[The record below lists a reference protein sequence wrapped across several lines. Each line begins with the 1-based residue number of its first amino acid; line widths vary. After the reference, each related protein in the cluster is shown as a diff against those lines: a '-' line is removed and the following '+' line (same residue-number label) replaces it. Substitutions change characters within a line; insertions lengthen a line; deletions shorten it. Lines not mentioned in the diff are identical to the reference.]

1 VERYELYAVGFSLD
15 GKYLAIGSNLSTLRV
30 LDIDRPDKQRL
41 LYGHSLEVKAVS
53 RNRAGWLLS
62 AGRDGSILQWEEA
75 SLTRP
80 EIQDLQS
87 RDDFRYRMGMQH
99 GLRNTKPVTVMD
111 SSADGK
117 LILTGGEVGQVQL
130 WDGIEHVLIGTRFH
144 GHQEEIR
151 AVALASDSS
160 YFVTADSTKVLV
172 WPGPNEWANI
182 VCSKLSSNMSHE
194 EWRAWVSPK
203 LPYTEQCPELKI
215 ASDEPSLAGSHK

>member
-1 VERYELYAVGFSLD
+1 M
-15 GKYLAIGSNLSTLRV
+15 
-30 LDIDRPDKQRL
+30 
-41 LYGHSLEVKAVS
+41 
-53 RNRAGWLLS
+53 
-62 AGRDGSILQWEEA
+62 
-75 SLTRP
+75 TRP
-80 EIQDLQS
+80 EIKDLQT
-87 RDDFRYRMGMQH
+87 RDDFRYRMGMRH
-99 GLRNTKPVTVMD
+99 GLRNTRPVTAMD
-111 SSADGK
+111 TSADGK
-117 LILTGGEVGQVQL
+117 LILTGGEGGQVQL

-151 AVALASDSS
+151 AVVLASDSS

-215 ASDEPSLAGSHK
+215 ASDDAALARVH